1 MFVTHLR
8 RLSATV
14 VASVAAVALLAACS
28 STEDGSPSAN
38 EPAAAAPDISIAAVS
53 GPNSLD
59 PAQLV
64 QGTQM
69 YVWGSIYDT
78 LLARDNKTGEL
89 IPNAAESWEY
99 NEDGTKLTL
108 VLREGMTFSNGE
120 AVTAD
125 AVAATMLRTKET
137 PGILQPVF
145 ASVTGAIA
153 EDERTVVVEFS
164 AYDPQFVWFLPL
176 GAGAIAEPS
185 TFDDPAIATDPVGSG
200 PYTLDTEKTVAGTMY
215 VLDKREDYWNA
226 DAYPYP
232 TATIRVMQ
240 DPTASFNALQSGE
253 VNAATVQPQ
262 MAGQLGTGDF
272 TVTDVPATALVYLNI
287 LDRAGEKWPAL
298 GDVRVRKAINMALD
312 REGMITG
319 IYAGNGTAATQIFN
333 PNGQVFDAELE
344 GAYPFDVA
352 EAKKLVDEAGAAG
365 TVFQIPS
372 TYLTTQIEPTLS
384 QAFAD
389 IGLGLEW
396 VAVPPQQQQ
405 SSVTSGEFGLAVQIA
420 GYNSDAADAFYH
432 FGPNTTQNPRKYSD
446 ATTEAIFAEIHSTV
460 DAEAALPAY
469 RELNAYAVEQA
480 FEVPIVYVDTKWA
493 TTDGIEMAGYGGAP
507 PTLRTFAFAG

>member
-1 MFVTHLR
+1 MFATHLR

-28 STEDGSPSAN
+28 SPEDGSPSAD
-38 EPAAAAPDISIAAVS
+38 ESAAAAPDISIAAVS

-145 ASVTGAIA
+145 ASVTGVTA
-153 EDERTVVVEFS
+153 EDELTAVVEFS

-200 PYTLDTEKTVAGTMY
+200 PYILNSEKTVAGSVY
-215 VLDKREDYWNA
+215 VLDKRDDYWNA
-226 DAYPYP
+226 DAHPYP
-232 TATIRVMQ
+232 TATVRVIQ

-253 VNAATVQPQ
+253 VNAANVQPQ
-262 MAGQLGTGDF
+262 MVGQLDGSSF
-272 TVTDVPATALVYLNI
+272 TITDVPATALVYLNI
-287 LDRAGEKWPAL
+287 LDRAGEKFPAL
-298 GDVRVRKAINMALD
+298 GDQRVRQAINHALD
-312 REGMITG
+312 REGMLTA
-319 IYAGNGTAATQIFN
+319 IYQDNGDVAQQVFN
-333 PNGQVFDAELE
+333 PNGQVFDESLNATYEYDPE
-344 GAYPFDVA
+344 KGKA
-352 EAKKLVDEAGAAG
+352 LVEEAGFTG

-372 TYLTTQIEPTLS
+372 TYLTAQVEPTLS

-432 FGPNTTQNPRKYSD
+432 FGPNTTQNPRQYSD

-469 RELNAYAVEQA
+469 RELNSYAVEQA
-480 FEVPIVYVDTKWA
+480 FEVPIVYVATKWA